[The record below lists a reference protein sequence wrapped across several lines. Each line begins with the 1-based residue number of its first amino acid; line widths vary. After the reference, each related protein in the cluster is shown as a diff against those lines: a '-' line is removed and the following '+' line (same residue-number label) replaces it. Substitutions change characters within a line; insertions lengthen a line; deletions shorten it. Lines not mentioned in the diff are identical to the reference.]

1 LNTEA
6 LIQALLATGTM
17 NEETSADLGR
27 WLEEFKAGT
36 LHPDDA
42 DYIAALHARVTGE
55 AATSDS
61 ADLYREPNAEPE
73 RLDGL
78 DITAWRDR
86 ALAAEAE
93 LAALKDQMASPASL

>member
-1 LNTEA
+1 MNTEA
-6 LIQALLATGTM
+6 LIQSLLATGTM

-27 WLEEFKAGT
+27 WLEEVKAGT

-42 DYIAALHARVTGE
+42 EYIAALHARVTGGASQVE
-55 AATSDS
+55 APDS
-61 ADLYREPNAEPE
+61 YREPNAEPE

-78 DITAWRDR
+78 DISGWRER

>member
-1 LNTEA
+1 MNTEA

-17 NEETSADLGR
+17 NEETSADLRR

-42 DYIAALHARVTGE
+42 EYIAALHARVTGDPSQFE
-55 AATSDS
+55 ASEAISE
-61 ADLYREPNAEPE
+61 RIAEPE

-78 DITAWRDR
+78 DISGWRER

>member
-1 LNTEA
+1 MHTEA
-6 LIQALLATGTM
+6 LIQALLATGQM

-27 WLEEFKAGT
+27 WLEEVKAGT

-42 DYIAALHARVTGE
+42 EYIAALHARVTGE
-55 AATSDS
+55 AATSPE
-61 ADLYREPNAEPE
+61 ADREPIAEPE

-78 DITAWRDR
+78 DVHGWRER

-93 LAALKDQMASPASL
+93 LAALKDQMASPASI

>member
-1 LNTEA
+1 MNTEA

-42 DYIAALHARVTGE
+42 EYIAALHARVTGDPSQFPASE
-55 AATSDS
+55 AVSD
-61 ADLYREPNAEPE
+61 R
-73 RLDGL
+73 
-78 DITAWRDR
+78 I
-86 ALAAEAE
+86 AEAE
-93 LAALKDQMASPASL
+93 RFAGLDSSGGGERALVP

>member
-1 LNTEA
+1 MNTEA

-42 DYIAALHARVTGE
+42 EYIAALHARVTGE
-55 AATSDS
+55 AAQLEP
-61 ADLYREPNAEPE
+61 ADAYREPNAEPE
-73 RLDGL
+73 RLDGF
-78 DITAWRDR
+78 DINGWRER

>member
-1 LNTEA
+1 LTTDA
-6 LIQALLATGTM
+6 LIQALLATGQM
-17 NEETSADLGR
+17 NEETTADLGR

-42 DYIAALHARVTGE
+42 AYIAALHARTTGE
-55 AATSDS
+55 AASPE
-61 ADLYREPNAEPE
+61 AMEPIGAPD

-78 DITAWRDR
+78 DVHGWRER

-93 LAALKDQMASPASL
+93 LADLKDQLANPASL

>member
-1 LNTEA
+1 MNTEA
-6 LIQALLATGTM
+6 LIQSLLATGTM

-27 WLEEFKAGT
+27 WLEEVKAGT

-42 DYIAALHARVTGE
+42 EYIAALHARVTGDASQVE
-55 AATSDS
+55 APDS
-61 ADLYREPNAEPE
+61 YREPNEEPE

-78 DITAWRDR
+78 DISGWRER

>member
-1 LNTEA
+1 MTTEA
-6 LIQALLATGTM
+6 LIQALLATNTM
-17 NEETSADLGR
+17 NEETTADLGR
-27 WLEEFKAGT
+27 WLEEVRAGT

-42 DYIAALHARVTGE
+42 EYIAALHARIIGNG
-55 AATSDS
+55 AQPDASDVHQ
-61 ADLYREPNAEPE
+61 EPNAAPE

-78 DITAWRDR
+78 DIHGWRER